1 MKKIIILLAIF
12 ASACICLVCGCK
24 EKDHDKNN
32 PPADAAIVNII
43 DSALTLDCFETYAL
57 ETETKNVNS
66 IVWESSDFSVVSVDE
81 NGNLA
86 AGVKLGTATVTARCG
101 DVSDSCE
108 VTVLLKSGLP
118 EMRVENKAYVSE
130 GGSYSVACNVYY
142 NSKDISE
149 YLTFGCDA
157 SDDNNGDIATASVKG
172 NIVTF
177 EGVTAGETTFSIYTT
192 VFGRLY
198 AEKITIR
205 VSNTDVVY
213 VVDGLVNN
221 YLQIRPDTERYTSDV
236 AVYYQGKRV
245 PDNQLEWNVSDDRVF
260 SIGENG
266 RLIGKKE
273 GFATLSTTYRDK
285 LISVEV
291 SMVKDREYVAV
302 EQTSPFDFNL
312 DMQITVDTSSKT
324 RTYAVNEE
332 IINTLRVGEAT
343 DEGIVVRAAVDGES
357 LGVNDFVFSKGVVNI
372 PAKSFGSN
380 AYGEKSLTIEVEDTD
395 VVRVY
400 TLKVLLI
407 TKIPRTLKDLKD
419 CITIQWPGDRI
430 LGYFVLESD
439 IDFSFYTISVWATDW
454 NWDNGFRGTLDG
466 RGHALQNVKADMYG
480 LTAQMG
486 EGAVLKNL
494 KFRNVKYNGLTADG
508 KYGST
513 LFAKGAVGCIFEN
526 IEITLS
532 EDSTCA
538 FNENS
543 NIECGLLVSVDM
555 RRCTFKNIT
564 INAQGK
570 DLQKVFGGKGNEVGS
585 SVYENVVINAKS
597 VKYYENFDETIPK
610 GVTLNTND

>member
-1 MKKIIILLAIF
+1 MKKKIILSAIF

-24 EKDHDKNN
+24 EKDDDNNN
-32 PPADAAIVNII
+32 PSVDAASVNIV
-43 DSALTLDCFETYAL
+43 DSALTLDCFETYTL
-57 ETETKNVNS
+57 ETETKNVGS
-66 IVWESSDFSVVSVDE
+66 IVWESSDLSVVTVDE
-81 NGNLA
+81 NGNLS
-86 AGVKLGTATVTARCG
+86 AGMKLGSATVTARCG

-118 EMRVENKAYVSE
+118 EMKVENTAYVSE
-130 GGSYSVACNVYY
+130 GGSYTVDCNVYY
-142 NSKDISE
+142 NSKDISG

-157 SDDNNGDIATASVKG
+157 SNDDNADIATASVNG

-177 EGVTAGETTFSIYTT
+177 EGVTAGEATFSVYTT

-198 AEKITIR
+198 AEKITVR
-205 VSNTDVVY
+205 VRNTDVAY

-236 AVYYQGKRV
+236 AVYYRGERV
-245 PDNQLEWNVSDDRVF
+245 PDGQLEWSVSDESVVT
-260 SIGENG
+260 IGENG

-273 GFATLSTTYRDK
+273 GYAILSTTYCDK
-285 LISVEV
+285 EISVEV

-302 EQTSPFDFNL
+302 EQTDPFDFNL
-312 DMQITVDTSSKT
+312 DMQITVDASSKT

-332 IINTLRVGEAT
+332 KINTLSVGEAT
-343 DEGIVVRAAVDGES
+343 DEGTVVRASVDGES
-357 LGVNDFVFSKGVVNI
+357 LGVNDFVFSNGVVKI

-380 AYGEKSLTIEVEDTD
+380 AYGEKSLTIEVED
-395 VVRVY
+395 VGAVRVY

-407 TKIPRTLKDLKD
+407 TKIPRTLKDFRD
-419 CITIQWPGDRI
+419 CISVQWPGDRI
-430 LGYFVLESD
+430 SGYFVLDSD
-439 IDFSFYTISVWATDW
+439 IDFNFYTISTWATDW

-466 RGHALQNVKADMYG
+466 RGNALQNVKADTYG
-480 LTAQMG
+480 LSAQMG

-494 KFRNVKYNGLTADG
+494 KFTNVRYNGVSDDG
-508 KYGST
+508 KFGVSV
-513 LFAKGAVGCIFEN
+513 LARGAAGCIFEN
-526 IEITLS
+526 IEIALS

-543 NIECGLLVSVDM
+543 NADCGLLVSVDM

-597 VKYYENFDETIPK
+597 VKYYENLVETIPE
-610 GVTLNTND
+610 GVTFNTND